1 MLTMHATGILLVRS
15 SMEPTTLIFI
25 IAWLYHREN
34 PGNIIQDPQLIEQ
47 QNIIMEEA
55 RGKMEE
61 SSE

>member
-1 MLTMHATGILLVRS
+1 
-15 SMEPTTLIFI
+15 MEPTTLIFI